1 MYVVTFYSFKGGVG
15 RSMSLVNV
23 GVQLAQS
30 GRKVLLVD
38 FDLEAPGLPTFSL
51 KKPDEDIS
59 GIVEYVSQYIATGE
73 SPDVKNYVYESEKFE
88 GGGSLFVMPA
98 GKQDSS
104 YSHRLNLI
112 DWRKL
117 YSEQSGY
124 LFFEDLK
131 RQWAKS
137 LSPDYVLID
146 SRTGHSDVEG
156 ICTRQLPNAVSLLFF
171 PNEQN
176 LHGLKRIVANINA
189 DNEQEQKQN
198 EKITVHFAVSNVP
211 DLDDE
216 DQILGKTMSRFQKE
230 LGYKKLAAE
239 IHHYNS
245 LSLLNQQIFSLA
257 RPNSRLTKEYSVL
270 TQEITK
276 HNLGDRE
283 AALVF
288 LKSAHRDIEE
298 VMDDDAPNVLND
310 KIQTLLT
317 NFPRDGEIGF
327 RVALV
332 FEQLGN
338 SYDALSMLSGDKV
351 EPYYAT
357 APMYAT
363 RARLNH
369 RLNGNE
375 DMNGNEDTVRD
386 LNAMLD
392 ADGATLEMFLEVLP
406 LMEQFGSDLFDK
418 LPNSKAFSS
427 LSARDQMFLAFQFE
441 GNVKQ
446 LKANATIIKRLRKE
460 KLHAAGYPSDYLSH
474 ELALASIGIGDFS
487 TAIDNLKPK
496 NGESAAF
503 SIYHAFNLAMAMW
516 GKDGTPS
523 IEYFKLVVKLNESTE
538 QEGRG
543 ANYYQCI
550 ALAYVVLGN
559 PGKANFYLDKARKA
573 SENETARLF
582 SAWSYT
588 KVTPQIFLSHLNE
601 IEKCIDSEYC
611 LPRFILDNHQVR

>member
-38 FDLEAPGLPTFSL
+38 FDLEAPGLPTFLL
-51 KKPDEDIS
+51 KKPEEDVA

-73 SPDVKNYVYESEKFE
+73 SPDVKKYIYESDKFE

-131 RQWAKS
+131 RQWAKYV
-137 LSPDYVLID
+137 SPDYVLID

-189 DNEQEQKQN
+189 DNESEQGKR
-198 EKITVHFAVSNVP
+198 IAVHFAVSNVP

-216 DQILGKTMSRFQKE
+216 DQILGNTMSRFKKE

-245 LSLLNQQIFSLA
+245 LSLLNQQIFSVA
-257 RPNSRLTKEYSVL
+257 RPNSRLTKEYRVL

-288 LKSAHRDIEE
+288 LKSAHRDIHE
-298 VMDDDAPNVLND
+298 VMDDDTPDVFND
-310 KIQTLLT
+310 KIKTVLA
-317 NFPRDGEIGF
+317 NFPVDGEIGF

-351 EPYYAT
+351 ESHYAT

-369 RLNGNE
+369 RLTGGEE
-375 DMNGNEDTVRD
+375 DIVRD

-406 LMEQFGSDLFDK
+406 LMEHFGSDLFDK

-446 LKANATIIKRLRKE
+446 LKANAAIIQRLRNE
-460 KLHAAGYPSDYLSH
+460 KLHAGGPSDYLSH

-487 TAIDNLKPK
+487 TAIENLKPK
-496 NGESAAF
+496 NEGTAL
-503 SIYHAFNLAMAMW
+503 SIFHVFNLAMAMW
-516 GKDGTPS
+516 GRDGKPS
-523 IEYFKLVVKLNESTE
+523 IEYFKSVVKLNDESD
-538 QEGRG
+538 QEEHM

-550 ALAYVVLGN
+550 AIAYVVLGN
-559 PGKANFYLDKARKA
+559 PEKANFYLDKAKKA
-573 SENETARLF
+573 SERETARIF

-588 KVTPQIFLSHLNE
+588 KVTSQIFLSHLNE
-601 IEKCIDSEYC
+601 IDKCIDSEYC
-611 LPRFILDNHQVR
+611 LPRFIQDNHLV